1 MVENSLYE
9 FPNQLPSDLGNP
21 QRSQVLYLPNRNKT
35 FANAIKSYTKADIKF
50 FWPYRILL
58 RSKYF
63 VQYWNYHVV
72 ISNKCNLTLSRDV
85 RPFIAQTAH

>member
-21 QRSQVLYLPNRNKT
+21 QHCLVPNLPNRNKT
-35 FANAIKSYTKADIKF
+35 FANAIKSYTNADIKF

-63 VQYWNYHVV
+63 VQHWNYHIV

-85 RPFIAQTAH
+85 RHFIGQTAH